1 MTTFFDNHVV
11 TDELEAKLLR
21 LINNPDCLPTF
32 TVLYGEPGI
41 GKTTFAKWFAN
52 ENSTHHRYFAINE
65 SGLDKKVWEDIASYF
80 RSGLLRYEDEEE
92 RSIGKLVVIDEFH
105 NAHRNAQ
112 DRFKTLYDELDN
124 RPNNDQ
130 RVIFVMNTDS
140 RVANKQIHDLLSP
153 AMYSRMYRLSFDVPE
168 RCVDEI
174 VEKSKRL
181 YPDLPENQIRALL
194 PDHRQLQRLQK
205 FAKLEAA

>member
-1 MTTFFDNHVV
+1 MRTYFDNHVF
-11 TDELEAKLLR
+11 TDELETKLLR
-21 LINNPDCLPTF
+21 LIDKPKCLPTF
-32 TVLYGEPGI
+32 TVLYGESGI
-41 GKTTFAKWFAN
+41 GKTTFAKWFAK
-52 ENSTHHRYFAINE
+52 ENATYSRYFPINE
-65 SGLDKKVWEDIASYF
+65 SGLDKKVWADIESTF
-80 RSGLLRYEDEEE
+80 RNARLPLQDEEE
-92 RSIGKLVVIDEFH
+92 RTISKLVIIDEFH
-105 NAHRNAQ
+105 NAPKNAQ
-112 DRFKTLYDELDN
+112 DRFKTLYDSLDS
-124 RPNNDQ
+124 RPDNDQ

-153 AMYSRMYRLSFDVPE
+153 AMYSRMYRLSFDVPK